1 MNIAL
6 FILISLC
13 MFIILVLRNILK
25 AYVVYMLGD
34 PTPRYRG
41 LLSGN
46 PLNHLDPIGTLLLF
60 ITTIISNGSFIFGW
74 TKYVSY
80 DSSYFKNRDLGEII
94 VGFTGLGSLFLIVFL
109 SKYLL
114 IFFPQLY
121 QVFYLLALMS
131 SFLLAINLLPLK
143 GFDGEIILSVL
154 LRKIN
159 KNLFYKWE
167 DFQFRNQMVILILFF
182 PLVYLLFPVF
192 RFVAA
197 LVMYLAGW
205 S

>member
-41 LLSGN
+41 LLSAN

-60 ITTIISNGSFIFGW
+60 ITPIISSGSFIFGW

-80 DSSYFKNRDLGEII
+80 DSSYFKNRDLGEFI

-114 IFFPQLY
+114 VFFPQLY

-159 KNLFYKWE
+159 RNLFYKWE
-167 DFQFRNQMVILILFF
+167 DFQFRNQMVILVLFF